1 MEFSAATFVKLTG
14 ANSLDDED
22 EGADE
27 LDFALEEAVEGLLT
41 LAFCLFAVVLLPFL
55 TIDVIFVVGRLL
67 VVVGVGVVLVLLL
80 LVVVVVVDVGVLVA
94 LNLDVVVVVLGTARE
109 SSFGSL

>member
-67 VVVGVGVVLVLLL
+67 VVVGVVVVLVL
-80 LVVVVVVDVGVLVA
+80 VVVDVGVLVA

>member
-41 LAFCLFAVVLLPFL
+41 LAF
-55 TIDVIFVVGRLL
+55 
-67 VVVGVGVVLVLLL
+67 
-80 LVVVVVVDVGVLVA
+80 
-94 LNLDVVVVVLGTARE
+94 
-109 SSFGSL
+109 